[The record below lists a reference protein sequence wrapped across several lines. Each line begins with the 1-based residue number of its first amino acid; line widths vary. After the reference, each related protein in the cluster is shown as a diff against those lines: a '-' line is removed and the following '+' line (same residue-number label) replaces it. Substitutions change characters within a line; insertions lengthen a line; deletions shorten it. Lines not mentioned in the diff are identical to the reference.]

1 MARQGGAAPR
11 NAPSTGPES
20 SARISERRP
29 EFNGGGRDR
38 SDRIS
43 GPNRLASAGT
53 LEKAGTLE
61 TDETLE
67 MRRGN
72 ARAIAP
78 PHQHAILGLAQI
90 RDAHGKPNSN
100 RGQRHGKGEG
110 REVRQHAMAK
120 IVRFFAGEF
129 IARQIV
135 RLAARVLLPNR
146 VAEGP
151 PARGLRQGA
160 RPELEHAVLFFRC
173 NGPLG
178 FHCWQFREILTLF
191 SMAHARLA
199 ENVDMG
205 RMRYTY
211 PSKVSWNLP

>member
-20 SARISERRP
+20 TARISGLRP

-43 GPNRLASAGT
+43 GPNRLVSAGT

-61 TDETLE
+61 TDEPLE
-67 MRRGN
+67 MPRGN

-100 RGQRHGKGEG
+100 PGHPPGKGQG
-110 REVRQHAMAK
+110 RKVRQHA
-120 IVRFFAGEF
+120 
-129 IARQIV
+129 
-135 RLAARVLLPNR
+135 
-146 VAEGP
+146 VA
-151 PARGLRQGA
+151 Q
-160 RPELEHAVLFFRC
+160 
-173 NGPLG
+173 
-178 FHCWQFREILTLF
+178 
-191 SMAHARLA
+191 
-199 ENVDMG
+199 
-205 RMRYTY
+205 
-211 PSKVSWNLP
+211 

>member
-1 MARQGGAAPR
+1 MARQGGAGPR
-11 NAPSTGPES
+11 NSPSPGPES

-61 TDETLE
+61 TDEPLE

-100 RGQRHGKGEG
+100 RGQRHGKGEA
-110 REVRQHAMAK
+110 RKVRQHAVAK
-120 IVRFFAGEF
+120 IARLFPADFITQH
-129 IARQIV
+129 IAR
-135 RLAARVLLPNR
+135 
-146 VAEGP
+146 P
-151 PARGLRQGA
+151 PA
-160 RPELEHAVLFFRC
+160 
-173 NGPLG
+173 
-178 FHCWQFREILTLF
+178 
-191 SMAHARLA
+191 
-199 ENVDMG
+199 
-205 RMRYTY
+205 
-211 PSKVSWNLP
+211 